1 MFSLIRVSMAMNLFT
16 SIETLT
22 KKGGVMVY
30 MYNSKNKLQAF
41 IFFFFY
47 HVGSK
52 NPTQI
57 VQCGGQNLSR

>member
-1 MFSLIRVSMAMNLFT
+1 MFSLIRVSMVMNLFT

-41 IFFFFY
+41 IFFLL
-47 HVGSK
+47 S
-52 NPTQI
+52 
-57 VQCGGQNLSR
+57 CGF

>member
-41 IFFFFY
+41 IFFLL
-47 HVGSK
+47 S
-52 NPTQI
+52 
-57 VQCGGQNLSR
+57 CGF